1 MTPPMTRTARS
12 RAAATLGALGG
23 SSRTAAQTEARRR
36 NGKNGGRPVRLHTVG
51 GVVVH
56 HEAVL
61 AGWCGE
67 CGDDRPALL
76 ATTPAAAQW
85 LRRRGWRR
93 DEWAL
98 TRVVEPYV
106 VGGKSWVQP

>member
-1 MTPPMTRTARS
+1 MHRAADRPTARS
-12 RAAATLGALGG
+12 RAAATLGARGG
-23 SSRTAAQTEARRR
+23 SARTA
-36 NGKNGGRPVRLHTVG
+36 KNGGRPVRFHTVG

-61 AGWCGE
+61 AGWCGV

-76 ATTPAAAQW
+76 ATTLAAAQW

-98 TRVVEPYV
+98 TRVVPGV
-106 VGGKSWVQP
+106 VLRGGKSWVQP